1 MSSQNAWRP
10 VDAASETLNL
20 AASFRWRE
28 HRERFPRTA
37 AALDFVFRALSSSE
51 SSLIILESEL
61 NVLG

>member
-28 HRERFPRTA
+28 HREGFPRAA

-51 SSLIILESEL
+51 FFSDYSRIRAQLC
-61 NVLG
+61 